1 MQSETIDLT
10 DLRQRGDGITNVFAR
25 SGAMARF
32 KEQADKSANFIDV
45 DGLPYIGQVNNS
57 QCKSSR

>member
-10 DLRQRGDGITNVFAR
+10 ELRQRGDGITNIFAR

-32 KEQADKSANFIDV
+32 KEQADKTANFVDS
-45 DGLPYIGQVNNS
+45 DGLPYIGQVL
-57 QCKSSR
+57 KSFFF